1 MCSLKQ
7 IYGLYVGDEGERSDC
22 WFMFVKNMKDGAT
35 QGSMKDQRRTGVKIC
50 F

>member
-1 MCSLKQ
+1 M
-7 IYGLYVGDEGERSDC
+7 DC
-22 WFMFVKNMKDGAT
+22 MWEMNEKEVTTGFMFVKNMKDGAT